1 MAVAAVRLLS
11 NSDIAELLVTAAED
25 ATGMRQKALKRAS
38 RSAFFWPEEAADLV
52 ASGRSLQELHSVGP
66 FIARLI
72 EDWVKDP
79 PPLADACDPLRHDFL
94 TLAEARRLL
103 AAHPSWSAK
112 TRGDFHMHTSWSD
125 GSGSVSEMT
134 AAGQARGYEYIAI
147 ADHAKGLKIAGGIDE
162 AQLAEQAEEIA
173 AVNACH
179 PSFRVLRNLEL
190 NLNPKGEGDMAPE
203 SLAELDLVIGS
214 FHSAL
219 RVKDDQTE
227 RYLAALRNPTIQILG
242 HPRGRVYNFRLGL
255 SADWPRVFAEATA
268 LGKALEIN
276 CYPDRQDLN
285 VELLELARAA
295 GTYISLGT
303 DSHHASQLGF
313 IELGLAATLRAGIPA
328 ERIVNFMPL
337 DELRAWITRVREG

>member
-1 MAVAAVRLLS
+1 
-11 NSDIAELLVTAAED
+11 
-25 ATGMRQKALKRAS
+25 MRQKALKRAS
-38 RSAFFWPEEAADLV
+38 RSAFLWPEEAADLV
-52 ASGRSLQELHSVGP
+52 AGGRTLQELHSVGP
-66 FIARLI
+66 FIAQQLERWI
-72 EDWVKDP
+72 TDP
-79 PPLADACDPLRHDFL
+79 PALEREPDPLRHDFL

-103 AAHPSWSAK
+103 GDDPSWHAK
-112 TRGDFHMHTSWSD
+112 LRGDFHMHTTWSD
-125 GSGSVSEMT
+125 GSGSVREM
-134 AAGQARGYEYIAI
+134 ADAGKAVGHEYIAV
-147 ADHAKGLKIAGGIDE
+147 ADHSQGLKIAGGIDE

-173 AVNACH
+173 AVNATE

-203 SLAELDLVIGS
+203 SLAQLDLVIGS

-219 RVKDDQTE
+219 RLKDDQTQ
-227 RYLAALRNPTIQILG
+227 RYLAALRNPTMQILG

-295 GTYISLGT
+295 DTYISLGT
-303 DSHHASQLGF
+303 DSHHPWQLGF
-313 IELGLAATLRAGIPA
+313 IELGLAAALRAGLRA
-328 ERIVNFMPL
+328 ERVVNFMPL
-337 DELRAWITRVREG
+337 DELTAWIARAREA